1 MTKDINKRTFSEET
15 ELKLDIFRECFKEW
29 YPVFINTPFIQK
41 VYIYDMFAGSGC
53 DQVGNPGS
61 PLVLLEEAKG
71 DKGQYCEH
79 VYNGKFPHVYF
90 AFNEKKKDKVDELK
104 KNVSDMLASCRLN
117 CQYNKC
123 VFQEDK
129 NLFYRND
136 DFKNLITNTNLLNI
150 LNEKDYAKFILLDQY
165 GFIQISD
172 DIFRQLVKAPKT
184 DFIFF
189 IASSFLRRFSS
200 LELVKK
206 YFQIHSIEFDTNKP
220 QDCHRNVAKYFRSL
234 VPQDKEY
241 YIHHFTIK
249 KNSNYYGLIF
259 GTNHTLGMEKFLKV
273 CWKHDRFAGESN
285 FNINYDFEEGTLF
298 YEPDAPNKIKNAK
311 DDISKRITERVIR
324 SNKEGLKYTLK
335 LGCEPKIFVDVVQ
348 SMIDNGRILIE
359 GKFNK
364 QSTNIHKVNE
374 YKIIL
379 RNENN

>member
-15 ELKLDIFRECFKEW
+15 ELKLDIFRECFREW
-29 YPVFINTPFIQK
+29 YPVFINAPFIQK

>member
-15 ELKLDIFRECFKEW
+15 ELKLDIFRECFREW
-29 YPVFINTPFIQK
+29 YPVFINAPFIQK

-348 SMIDNGRILIE
+348 TMIDNGRILIE

>member
-15 ELKLDIFRECFKEW
+15 ELKLDIFRECFREW
-29 YPVFINTPFIQK
+29 YPVFINAPFIQK

-90 AFNEKKKDKVDELK
+90 AFNEKKKDKVNELK

-172 DIFRQLVKAPKT
+172 DIFRQLVMAPKT

-285 FNINYDFEEGTLF
+285 FTSTTILKKGLYFMNLMHL
-298 YEPDAPNKIKNAK
+298 IK
-311 DDISKRITERVIR
+311 
-324 SNKEGLKYTLK
+324 
-335 LGCEPKIFVDVVQ
+335 
-348 SMIDNGRILIE
+348 
-359 GKFNK
+359 
-364 QSTNIHKVNE
+364 
-374 YKIIL
+374 
-379 RNENN
+379 

>member
-1 MTKDINKRTFSEET
+1 MAKDINKKQFTEET
-15 ELKLDIFRECFKEW
+15 ELKLDIFRECFREW
-29 YPVFINTPFIQK
+29 YPVFVNAPFIQRI
-41 VYIYDMFAGSGC
+41 YIYDMFAGSGY
-53 DQVGNPGS
+53 DQIGNPGS
-61 PLVLLEEAKG
+61 PLILLEEAKG
-71 DKGQYCEH
+71 DKGQYCKNML
-79 VYNGKFPHVYF
+79 NGNYPHVYF
-90 AFNEKKKDKVDELK
+90 AFNEKKKNKVEELK
-104 KNVSDMLASCRLN
+104 TNVSKKLATCNLT
-117 CQYNKC
+117 CKYEKC
-123 VFQEDK
+123 VFQENK
-129 NLFYRND
+129 NLFFRND

-150 LNEKDYAKFILLDQY
+150 LNNNNYAKFILLDQY

-172 DIFRQLVKAPKT
+172 DIFKQLVNAPKT

-200 LELVKK
+200 LGLVKK
-206 YFQIHSIEFDTNKP
+206 YFQDHSIEFDTDKP

-234 VPQDKEY
+234 VPCDKEY

-285 FNINYDFEEGTLF
+285 FNINYDFEEGSLF
-298 YEPDAPNKIKNAK
+298 FEPNAPNKIKNAK
-311 DDISKRITERVIR
+311 DEISKMILRGVIL

-335 LGCEPKIFVDVVQ
+335 LGCDPKIFVEVAQ
-348 SMIDNGRILIE
+348 SMINKGEISID

-364 QSTNIHKVNE
+364 QSANIHKINE

-379 RNENN
+379 INENN

>member
-1 MTKDINKRTFSEET
+1 MAKDINKKQFTEET
-15 ELKLDIFRECFKEW
+15 ELKLDIFRECFREW
-29 YPVFINTPFIQK
+29 YPVFVNAPFIQRI
-41 VYIYDMFAGSGC
+41 YIYDMFAGSGY
-53 DQVGNPGS
+53 DQIGNPGS
-61 PLVLLEEAKG
+61 PLILLEEAKG
-71 DKGQYCEH
+71 DKEQYCKH
-79 VYNGKFPHVYF
+79 MLNGNYPHVYF
-90 AFNEKKKDKVDELK
+90 AFNEKKKDKVEELK
-104 KNVSDMLASCRLN
+104 TNVSKKLATCNLT
-117 CQYNKC
+117 CKYEKC
-123 VFQEDK
+123 VFQENK
-129 NLFYRND
+129 NLFFRND

-150 LNEKDYAKFILLDQY
+150 LNNNNYAKFILLDQY

-172 DIFRQLVKAPKT
+172 DIFKQLVNAPKT

-200 LELVKK
+200 LGLVKK
-206 YFQIHSIEFDTNKP
+206 YFQDHSIEFDTDKP

-234 VPQDKEY
+234 VPWDKEY

-285 FNINYDFEEGTLF
+285 FNINYDFEEGSLF
-298 YEPDAPNKIKNAK
+298 FEPNAPNKIKNAK
-311 DDISKRITERVIR
+311 DEISKMILGGVIR

-335 LGCEPKIFVDVVQ
+335 LGCDPKIFVEVAQ
-348 SMIDNGRILIE
+348 SMINKGEISID

-364 QSTNIHKVNE
+364 QSANIHKINE

-379 RNENN
+379 INENN

>member
-1 MTKDINKRTFSEET
+1 MAKDINKRQFTEET
-15 ELKLDIFRECFKEW
+15 ELKLDIFRECFREW
-29 YPVFINTPFIQK
+29 YPVFVNAPFIQRI
-41 VYIYDMFAGSGC
+41 YIYDMFAGSGH
-53 DQVGNPGS
+53 DQIGNPGS

-79 VYNGKFPHVYF
+79 MLNGSYPHVYF
-90 AFNEKKKDKVDELK
+90 AFNEKKKDKVEELK
-104 KNVSDMLASCRLN
+104 TNVSNMLAN
-117 CQYNKC
+117 CSLTCKYEKC
-123 VFQEDK
+123 VFQENK
-129 NLFYRND
+129 NLFFRND

-150 LNEKDYAKFILLDQY
+150 LNEKNYAKFVLLDQY

-172 DIFRQLVKAPKT
+172 NIFKQLVNAPKT

-200 LELVKK
+200 LGLVKK
-206 YFQIHSIEFDTNKP
+206 YFQDHSIKFDTDKP

-234 VPQDKEY
+234 VPCDKEY

-285 FNINYDFEEGTLF
+285 FNINYDFEEDSLF
-298 YEPDAPNKIKNAK
+298 FEPNAPNKIKNAK
-311 DDISKRITERVIR
+311 DEISKKILRGVIH
-324 SNKEGLKYTLK
+324 SNIEGLKYTLK
-335 LGCEPKIFVDVVQ
+335 LGCEPKIFVEVAQ
-348 SMIDNGRILIE
+348 SMISKGKISID

-364 QSTNIHKVNE
+364 QSANIHKINE
-374 YKIIL
+374 YKITLI
-379 RNENN
+379 NENN